1 MLFQSYTDR
10 YFIHKKILGSAILKN
25 SLFFFFFLILA
36 GCVSNQNQLITQK
49 VDQEFM
55 NQSFILYGS
64 ISIKSNSGSFIGS
77 YELKNGLDELFQ
89 VKDVFGREAILVRP
103 GMSDDLLD
111 GLDERFYEVY
121 QLFQDWSNFSSIL
134 LAIDD
139 TEMVKSKLN
148 LSISYKGY
156 QTVQSFKIP
165 KTVSVIGNDYEL
177 KFTIKNLKIS

>member
-1 MLFQSYTDR
+1 
-10 YFIHKKILGSAILKN
+10 
-25 SLFFFFFLILA
+25 
-36 GCVSNQNQLITQK
+36 
-49 VDQEFM
+49 M
-55 NQSFILYGS
+55 NQSFILSGS

-77 YELKNGLDELFQ
+77 YKLKNGLDELFQ

-121 QLFQDWSNFSSIL
+121 QLFQDWSNFSSVL

-139 TEMVKSKLN
+139 TEMFKSKLK
-148 LSISYKGY
+148 LSITYKGY

-165 KTVSVIGNDYEL
+165 KTISVIGNDYEL
-177 KFTIKNLKIS
+177 TFTIKNLKIS

>member
-25 SLFFFFFLILA
+25 SLFFFFFIILT

-55 NQSFILYGS
+55 NQSFILSGS
-64 ISIKSNSGSFIGS
+64 ISIKSNNGSFIGS
-77 YELKNGLDELFQ
+77 YSLKNGLNESFR
-89 VKDVFGREAILVRP
+89 VKDVFGREVILIRP
-103 GMSDDLLD
+103 EIVSELFD
-111 GLDERFYEVY
+111 GQDERFFEIY
-121 QLFQDWSNFSSIL
+121 QLLEDWSSFSSIL

-139 TEMVKSKLN
+139 TEILKSKLN
-148 LSISYKGY
+148 LSITYKRY

-165 KTVSVIGNDYEL
+165 KTISVIGNDYEL
-177 KFTIKNLKIS
+177 TFTIKNLKIS